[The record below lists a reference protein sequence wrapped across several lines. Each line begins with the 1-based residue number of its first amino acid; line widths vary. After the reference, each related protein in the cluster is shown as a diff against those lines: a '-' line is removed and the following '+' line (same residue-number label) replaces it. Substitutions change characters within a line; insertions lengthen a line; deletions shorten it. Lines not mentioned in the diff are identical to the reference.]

1 MDPMSKDIITE
12 ILKFLLGVWA
22 KELNARED
30 YVKRSVQGKLNSA
43 THKQTAF
50 QKAPEKKSSC

>member
-1 MDPMSKDIITE
+1 MDSKDIITE

-30 YVKRSVQGKLNSA
+30 YLKQCVQGTLKSA
-43 THKQTAF
+43 THQQT
-50 QKAPEKKSSC
+50 ESSLRVVLQG

>member
-30 YVKRSVQGKLNSA
+30 YLKQCVQGTLKSA
-43 THKQTAF
+43 THQQT
-50 QKAPEKKSSC
+50 ESSLRVVLQG